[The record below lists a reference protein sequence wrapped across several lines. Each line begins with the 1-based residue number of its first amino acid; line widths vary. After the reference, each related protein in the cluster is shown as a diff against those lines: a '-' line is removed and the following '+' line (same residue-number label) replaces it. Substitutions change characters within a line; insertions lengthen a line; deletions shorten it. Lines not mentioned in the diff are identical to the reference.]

1 MEARLNLRNAYLCH
15 DDITQYAHTD
25 GQPQLF
31 VSHKTK
37 KCCLNHCFKKKFMVA
52 AGFMDYT
59 SFYFFANQHEFL
71 SLL

>member
-1 MEARLNLRNAYLCH
+1 MEGRLNLKNAIFFH
-15 DDITQYAHTD
+15 DDITQYAHTA
-25 GQPQLF
+25 GQPQLV
-31 VSHKTK
+31 VSHNTK
-37 KCCLNHCFKKKFMVA
+37 KCCLNHCIKKKFMVA